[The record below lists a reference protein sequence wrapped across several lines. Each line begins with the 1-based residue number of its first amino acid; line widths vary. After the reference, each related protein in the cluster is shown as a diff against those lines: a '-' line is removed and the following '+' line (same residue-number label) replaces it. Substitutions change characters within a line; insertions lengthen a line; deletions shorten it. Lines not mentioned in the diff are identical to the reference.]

1 MGELLSCP
9 FCRELYT
16 EEEGPACPECDLP
29 LVPLRDLPLS
39 LEGRAELVAAGGSI
53 DPPQDQRLP
62 ALYLGRGKGLAAL
75 VGAVGLGLFFAPW
88 VEIERPDAVTL
99 SGHDLATTNAPWL
112 WGGAI
117 GFFLLIPLVLSRRS
131 VAQMFGV
138 RVISAFFPLLTLG
151 EVAML
156 LLNPPSTHGYFTAG
170 LEYAWG
176 IYASGLVALV
186 GVIVGAGL
194 GGSLKDF
201 RDLPVIDIP
210 HAGPTGDDQLH

>member
-16 EEEGPACPECDLP
+16 EEEGPACPDCDLP

-39 LEGRAELVAAGGSI
+39 MEGRAELMAQRGSI

-62 ALYLGRGKGLAAL
+62 AFYLGRGKGAAAL
-75 VGAVGLGLFFAPW
+75 LGLIGVGLFFAPW
-88 VEIERPDAVTL
+88 VELERPDSVTL

-117 GFFLLIPLVLSRRS
+117 GFFLLVPLVLSRRS
-131 VAQMFGV
+131 VSEMFGV
-138 RVISAFFPLLTLG
+138 RVISAFFPLLTVG
-151 EVAML
+151 EAAML
-156 LLNPPSTHGYFTAG
+156 LLNPPNAHGYFSSG

-176 IYASGLVALV
+176 LYASGLVAFAA
-186 GVIVGAGL
+186 VIVGARL
-194 GGSLKDF
+194 GGSFKDF
-201 RDLPVIDIP
+201 RDLPLEIP
-210 HAGPTGDDQLH
+210 ESGPTESDQVH